1 MKNPPRMERFWWGSL
16 EVPVGLVVV
25 VGTAEQ
31 LLEIGLLPPGSS
43 VRAWLASRYP
53 TCAPAGEGPVPL
65 ALRQLAEY
73 FQGRR
78 RRFEVPLAAERCSD
92 FGQRVLE
99 ALSQV
104 PYAERISYGELARL
118 AGSPGAARAV
128 GRVMAGNRW
137 PIVVPCHRVVGAG
150 GRLTGY
156 SGGTGLDCKQWL
168 LDFEAEVAA
177 REI

>member
-1 MKNPPRMERFWWGSL
+1 MKNPHRLERSWWGSL

-25 VGTAEQ
+25 VGTGEQ

-53 TCAPAGEGPVPL
+53 SCAPAGEGPVRL
-65 ALRQLAEY
+65 ALQQLAEY

-78 RRFEVPLAAERCSD
+78 RRFELPLAAGRSSGFGERV
-92 FGQRVLE
+92 RA
-99 ALSQV
+99 ALCQV
-104 PYAERISYGELARL
+104 PYGERVSYGALARL

-137 PIVVPCHRVVGAG
+137 PLVVPCHRVVGAG

-168 LDFEAEVAA
+168 LDFEADVAA
-177 REI
+177 REG